1 MKLRDLF
8 VSIGFDVDDSALTDL
23 DRGLQKTK
31 GLIVALGAATLASA
45 GILYKM
51 ATSVADAGD
60 SAAKTADKLGVQI
73 EALQE
78 LRYAAEL
85 AGVAQNSFDTGL
97 QRLTRRAAE
106 AARGTGEAK
115 DALRELGVQVTDGH
129 GRLRNSADLLADIAD
144 GMAKIE
150 DPGRRV
156 ALAFKLFD
164 TEGVAMVNMLRDG
177 KAALLGMRAE
187 ARELG
192 FVIGEEAA
200 RNAEAF
206 NDNLA
211 RTRLIITGLRNEVG
225 ARLLPI
231 MSDLMVQFRQWF
243 VYNREIIRS
252 GIEKL
257 LRGMITLLRWLYNAA
272 RIVAT
277 VMADVVEMLG
287 GIERTA
293 RAAAWA
299 ISMFAGAYVLSA
311 LGNLA
316 IGIGK
321 VATGFRLLGSAALIA
336 QAKIFAIPLL
346 VGGLIVGLILAIQ
359 DLYTYIKG
367 GDSLYGIIADK
378 LLADSPR
385 LQRIFKFTIGDI
397 IDWIKKQFT
406 SLSNWLEHWKSGI
419 AAVFNWLAE
428 KIRPVFDMIEAITK
442 WLGGKLEAGTK
453 SVGGVLE
460 SGTQALGGAIERAF
474 GFLGMTPAAAPA
486 TAGASGHAG
495 NFIRINAPINV
506 NVPEGTPPAEVGR
519 AVQNGVSDGISRM
532 LRQTAEHTEP
542 VDLW

>member
-31 GLIVALGAATLASA
+31 GLIVALGAAAVASA

-60 SAAKTADKLGVQI
+60 SAAKTADKLGVQV

-115 DALRELGVQVTDGH
+115 DALRELGVQVTDGR

-144 GMAKIE
+144 GMAGIE

-206 NDNLA
+206 NDNLT

-231 MSDLMVQFRQWF
+231 LSDLMVQFRQWF

-272 RIVAT
+272 RTVAS
-277 VMADVVEMLG
+277 VLADVVEMFG

-299 ISMFAGAYVLSA
+299 IGLFAGAYVLSA

-336 QAKIFAIPLL
+336 QAQIFAIPLL

-359 DLYTYIKG
+359 DLYTFVKG
-367 GDSLYGIIADK
+367 GDSIYGIIADK

-385 LQRIFKFTIGDI
+385 LQRIFKFTLGDA

-406 SLSNWLEHWKSGI
+406 SLSNWLDHWKDGI

-453 SVGGVLE
+453 AVGGVLE

-486 TAGASGHAG
+486 TAGASGHG
-495 NFIRINAPINV
+495 RNSIRINAPVTV
-506 NVPEGTPPAEVGR
+506 NVPEGTPPEAVSR
-519 AVQNGVSDGISRM
+519 AVQQGVADGVARM
-532 LRQTAEHTEP
+532 LREAGEATEP
-542 VDLW
+542 VGLW